1 MQTVKKTFPVLG
13 MSCASCAVSVESML
27 NAVQGIEQAN
37 VNYAAQQVMVIYDE
51 TVVLPQ
57 KLKSVVQSI
66 GYDLLI
72 DAQADGVKRKKRE
85 DAEFHRLKAKTLF
98 AFLFSIPI
106 VLISMVF
113 MHVHGGNWIMLFLS
127 IPVIFYFGR
136 QFFINAIRQA
146 RHGKANMDTLV
157 AMSTLTA
164 FLFSTFTTIFPSF
177 WIKRGLPAH
186 VYFEASVVIIA
197 FILLGKLLEEKA
209 KSNTSSALK
218 KLMQLQPDTVTII
231 ANGTEKKIPTVEVV
245 IGNLITVKPGEKIPV
260 DGKVIEGTSFV
271 DESMISGEYT
281 PVEKYEGSSVFAG
294 TINQKGHFIFKAE
307 KVGGD
312 TVLGHIIQLVQDAQ
326 GSKAPVQRLADKVAG
341 IFVPVVLGIA
351 LFAFAVWL
359 LLGGNDA
366 FSHALLAF
374 VTVLIIACPCALGLA
389 TPTAMMAGIGKGAEN
404 NILIKDA
411 DSLETG
417 YKVNAVVFDK
427 TGTLTEG
434 RPMVTD
440 IMWNVHINR
449 EQVFKKILY
458 ALEVKSE
465 HPLAEAV
472 LTYLNKES
480 VVDDL
485 SLTNFQSI
493 TGKGVTAVVDNQQWM
508 VGNKKMIEEY
518 QLSIANELVHQAN
531 SWQQSAKT
539 VVYFANALQ
548 VLAIIGITDAIK
560 SSALPAVQMLHEMG
574 IEVYMLT
581 GDNQA
586 TAAAVAKL
594 VGITHFESDA
604 LPQLKAHFIQSLQ
617 QQGKIVAMVGDG
629 INDSQALALANV
641 SIAMGSGT
649 DIAID
654 VAKITLITK
663 DLTALPQALKL
674 SVKTVKVI
682 KQNLFWAFIYNI
694 IGIPVAAGVLYPF
707 NGFLL
712 NPMIAGAAMA
722 FSSVSVVMNSLRLKS
737 IRL

>member
-1 MQTVKKTFPVLG
+1 
-13 MSCASCAVSVESML
+13 
-27 NAVQGIEQAN
+27 
-37 VNYAAQQVMVIYDE
+37 
-51 TVVLPQ
+51 
-57 KLKSVVQSI
+57 
-66 GYDLLI
+66 
-72 DAQADGVKRKKRE
+72 
-85 DAEFHRLKAKTLF
+85 
-98 AFLFSIPI
+98 
-106 VLISMVF
+106 
-113 MHVHGGNWIMLFLS
+113 
-127 IPVIFYFGR
+127 
-136 QFFINAIRQA
+136 
-146 RHGKANMDTLV
+146 
-157 AMSTLTA
+157 
-164 FLFSTFTTIFPSF
+164 
-177 WIKRGLPAH
+177 
-186 VYFEASVVIIA
+186 
-197 FILLGKLLEEKA
+197 
-209 KSNTSSALK
+209 
-218 KLMQLQPDTVTII
+218 
-231 ANGTEKKIPTVEVV
+231 
-245 IGNLITVKPGEKIPV
+245 
-260 DGKVIEGTSFV
+260 
-271 DESMISGEYT
+271 
-281 PVEKYEGSSVFAG
+281 
-294 TINQKGHFIFKAE
+294 
-307 KVGGD
+307 
-312 TVLGHIIQLVQDAQ
+312 VQDAQ